1 MDERDFQAEH
11 WEAKDYRRHEDLEH
25 RIVVLESRMENVLAR
40 LDGQDLGFATL
51 YLDEAGK
58 AALAR
63 MQRLGQSP
71 DRNIVPEEEGTSR
84 S

>member
-11 WEAKDYRRHEDLEH
+11 WEAKDYRRHEALEH
-25 RIVVLESRMENVLAR
+25 RIVVLESRMENVMAR
-40 LDGQDLGFATL
+40 LDGHDLGFATL
-51 YLDEAGK
+51 GLDEKGR

-63 MQRLGQSP
+63 MMRLGEKGRP
-71 DRNIVPEEEGTSR
+71 IVPGEEGTSE